1 MNIHSKAPLNG
12 IKVLDLSRVLAGPYC
27 TMTLSDLGAEII
39 KVEIPGRGDDTRG
52 FPPYVNGVSSYFMSI
67 NRGKK
72 SLTLNLKTNE
82 ARDILY
88 KITKQVDVVVENFR
102 PGVTNRLG
110 IDYQKLQEINPNIIY
125 CSISSFGQTGP
136 YAQWPGYDLVIQ
148 GMGGLMGITG
158 EPGRSPVRVGVAV
171 TDINAGMYAVIAI
184 LTALHVRE
192 TTGKGQYIDLSM
204 LDASISWLT
213 YVAGNYFATG
223 NVQPRMGSAHPS
235 IVPYQS
241 FETGDNRFILIASGN
256 DRLFRLLCQGMDL
269 EKIPDDPLYKTN
281 SDRVENR
288 EKLIKLLQTEFM
300 KKPRDEW
307 LETLRAIGFPCAPVY
322 TVDEIFKD
330 QQVLHREMKVTMTH
344 PTAGEINQIGIPIKF
359 SETPCK
365 FTTPPPNLGEHTDE
379 ILKDLLG
386 YSDEQIVEL
395 KEKDAI

>member
-1 MNIHSKAPLNG
+1 MNTQSKAPLNG

-52 FPPYVNGVSSYFMSI
+52 FPPYVNGVSSYFMSV

-72 SLTLNLKTNE
+72 SLTLNLKTSE

-158 EPGRSPVRVGVAV
+158 EPGRAPVRVGVAV

-241 FETGDNRFILIASGN
+241 FKTGDNRFILIASGN
-256 DRLFRLLCQGMDL
+256 DRLFRLLCQGMVL
-269 EKIPDDPLYKTN
+269 EKLPDDPLYKTN

-288 EKLIKLLQTEFM
+288 EKLIELLQTVFL
-300 KKPRDEW
+300 KKPRDVW
-307 LETLRAIGFPCAPVY
+307 LEILRAIGFPCAPVY
-322 TVDEIFKD
+322 TVDEIFQD
-330 QQVLHREMKVTMTH
+330 QQVLHREMKVPMTH
-344 PTAGEINQIGIPIKF
+344 PTAGEINQIGIPMKF
-359 SETPCK
+359 SETPCIL
-365 FTTPPPNLGEHTDE
+365 TTPPPNLGEHTEE
-379 ILKDLLG
+379 ILRDLLG
-386 YSDEQIVEL
+386 FSDDQIL
-395 KEKDAI
+395 KLREKDAI

>member
-1 MNIHSKAPLNG
+1 MNIHSQAPLNG

-27 TMTLSDLGAEII
+27 TMTLSDLGAEVI
-39 KVEIPGRGDDTRG
+39 KVEIPGSGDDTRG

-72 SLTLNLKTNE
+72 SITLNLKTPE
-82 ARDILY
+82 AREILY
-88 KITKQVDVVVENFR
+88 DITKKVDVVVENFR
-102 PGVTNRLG
+102 PGVTKRLG
-110 IDYQKLQEINPNIIY
+110 IDYQKLQEISPNIIY

-184 LTALHVRE
+184 LSALRVRE

-256 DRLFRLLCQGMDL
+256 DRLFGLLCQGMDL
-269 EKIPDDPLYKTN
+269 EKLPNDQLYKTN
-281 SDRVENR
+281 SARVENR
-288 EKLIKLLQTEFM
+288 ETLIELLQVEFM

-307 LETLRAIGFPCAPVY
+307 LEILRAIGFPCAPVY
-322 TVDEIFKD
+322 TVDEIFQD
-330 QQVLHREMKVTMTH
+330 QQVLHRGMNVTMTH
-344 PTAGEINQIGIPIKF
+344 PTAGEINQIGIPMKF

-365 FTTPPPNLGEHTDE
+365 LTTPPPNLGEHTDE
-379 ILKDLLG
+379 ILKGLLG

-395 KEKDAI
+395 REKDAI